1 MFMTAKIPWKQL
13 AALLTLTAAFALC
26 LLAGNGDAQAASAT
40 IPTDEELCLTY
51 LDTLGWETEGN
62 AVAERI
68 LLPETFGE
76 EFQEYLA
83 LQTEGGFDLEAYR
96 GKTITRY
103 SFSVTNY
110 PTGEDGIL
118 ADLLVL
124 DGEIIGGELRSNALD
139 GFMLPLKA
147 QKEVG

>member
-26 LLAGNGDAQAASAT
+26 LLAGADDAQTVSAAL
-40 IPTDEELCLTY
+40 PTDEELCLTY
-51 LDTLGWETEGN
+51 LESLGWETEQKPTS
-62 AVAERI
+62 ERI

-76 EFQEYLA
+76 EFQDYLA
-83 LQTEGGFDLEAYR
+83 LQTEGGFNLESYG

-103 SFSVTNY
+103 SFTLTNY
-110 PTGEDGIL
+110 PTGEEGIL

-124 DGEIIGGELRSNALD
+124 DGKIIGGELRSSALD
-139 GFMLPLKA
+139 GFMVPLKA
-147 QKEVG
+147 QNEAG